1 MATIFDHSKE
11 SLDEALGFDSKDI
24 HDINVK
30 LADISKHMI
39 MTTCKQSEL
48 CERIASTFSYN
59 ELLFIATLYVTQKTA
74 DIVEENPLLVKM
86 MHLKARLED
95 LDPKQE

>member
-1 MATIFDHSKE
+1 MATVFDHSKE
-11 SLDEALGFDSKDI
+11 SFLEALGFDSNDV
-24 HDINVK
+24 HSINVK

-48 CERIASTFSYN
+48 CEKIASTLSYN
-59 ELLFIATLYVTQKTA
+59 ELLFVATLYVTQKTA

-86 MHLKARLED
+86 MHLKSMIED
-95 LDPKQE
+95 LESEQE